1 MCKAISNKFFFIIKA
16 SGLRDNNLSINA
28 LLMNIQDI
36 IPLQFLLTICPFDNI
51 KVYGKVRRKMNK
63 STTTLLYRGYINFIR
78 ISISIKWYIEL
89 NKFKLIIT

>member
-1 MCKAISNKFFFIIKA
+1 MCKAIT

-63 STTTLLYRGYINFIR
+63 KDTLTL
-78 ISISIKWYIEL
+78 
-89 NKFKLIIT
+89 